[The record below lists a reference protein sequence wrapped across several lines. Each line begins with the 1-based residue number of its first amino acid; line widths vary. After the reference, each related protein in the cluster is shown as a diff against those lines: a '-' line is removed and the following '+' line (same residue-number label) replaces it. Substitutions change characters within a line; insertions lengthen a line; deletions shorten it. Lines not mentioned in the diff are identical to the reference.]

1 MELQPLCTRESKP
14 FFVILLLF
22 AIVPVCAQ
30 KQFFPTLTELSSK
43 NILFKQF
50 SEEIENSY
58 KKLARSSEPVDIL
71 FFSYKA
77 LPSDT
82 LISISA
88 RCVLPY
94 ETIATLN
101 RLPSTDTSI
110 AGKTLL
116 LPTCPG
122 LFLPSDPKTP
132 LEILLAEKYLAG
144 GEYSCYTLDNGK
156 YSFVQ
161 NARLSSTE
169 RAFFLDSALQL
180 PLPNGI
186 LTSDY
191 GMRKSPITG
200 NDSFHEGVDFAAPEG
215 TIVLACKSGSIEQ
228 TGWSEV
234 YGYFV
239 IIKHDAATR
248 SFYAHLS
255 EISVKQGDLVFS
267 HDSIGKV
274 GSTGLSTGA
283 HLHFELWV
291 DGKTVDPLLII
302 KG

>member
-1 MELQPLCTRESKP
+1 MFIKGSKALYFAFIIFLCTLLP
-14 FFVILLLF
+14 AQTNLFPVIS
-22 AIVPVCAQ
+22 
-30 KQFFPTLTELSSK
+30 ELSST

-50 SEEIENSY
+50 SQEIENSY
-58 KKLARSSEPVDIL
+58 KKIARTVEPVDLL
-71 FFSYKA
+71 FFKYTVK
-77 LPSDT
+77 PSDT
-82 LISISA
+82 LITIAA

-94 ETIATLN
+94 ETLATLN
-101 RLPSTDTSI
+101 RINSSDASI
-110 AGKTLL
+110 AGMTLL

-122 LFLPSDPKTP
+122 LFLPSDPKTA
-132 LEILLAEKYLAG
+132 LEILLAQKYLADA
-144 GEYSCYTLDNGK
+144 EYSCYTLDNIK

-200 NDSFHEGVDFAAPEG
+200 HYIFHDGVDFAAPAG
-215 TIVLACKSGSIEQ
+215 TPVLACKAGSVEK

-234 YGYFV
+234 YGNFI
-239 IIKHDAATR
+239 IIKHDASTR

-255 EISVKQGDLVFS
+255 TISVTAGDLVFS
-267 HDSIGKV
+267 HGSIGKV

-283 HLHFELWV
+283 HLHFEIWI
-291 DGKTVDPLLII
+291 DGKTVDPLSMI

>member
-1 MELQPLCTRESKP
+1 MCIKGSKAL
-14 FFVILLLF
+14 FFAFLIAVSASLSAQSNRFPVIS
-22 AIVPVCAQ
+22 
-30 KQFFPTLTELSSK
+30 ELSSA
-43 NILFKQF
+43 NVLFKQF
-50 SEEIENSY
+50 SQEIENSY
-58 KKLARSSEPVDIL
+58 KQIARSAEPVDVL
-71 FFSYKA
+71 FFKYTA
-77 LPSDT
+77 LSSDT
-82 LISISA
+82 LLTIAA

-101 RLPSTDTSI
+101 RINGSDASI
-110 AGKTLL
+110 EGKTLL

-122 LFLPSDPKTP
+122 LFLPFDPKTP
-132 LEILLAEKYLAG
+132 LEILLAQKYLADS
-144 GEYSCYTLDNGK
+144 EYSCYTFDNIK

-200 NDSFHEGVDFAAPEG
+200 HYIFHDGVDFAAPEG
-215 TIVLACKSGSIEQ
+215 TPVLACKAGSVEQ

-234 YGYFV
+234 YGNF
-239 IIKHDAATR
+239 IIVKHDASTR

-255 EISVKQGDLVFS
+255 IISVTAGDLIFS
-267 HDSIGKV
+267 RSSIGKV
-274 GSTGLSTGA
+274 GSTGFSTGA
-283 HLHFELWV
+283 HLHFEIWV
-291 DGKTVDPLLII
+291 DGKTVDPLSMI

>member
-1 MELQPLCTRESKP
+1 MFIKGSKALYFAFILFLSTPLPAQTNLFP
-14 FFVILLLF
+14 VIS
-22 AIVPVCAQ
+22 
-30 KQFFPTLTELSSK
+30 ELSST

-50 SEEIENSY
+50 SQEIENSY
-58 KKLARSSEPVDIL
+58 KKIARTVEPVDLL
-71 FFSYKA
+71 FFKYTAK
-77 LPSDT
+77 PSDT
-82 LISISA
+82 LITIAA

-94 ETIATLN
+94 ETLATLN
-101 RLPSTDTSI
+101 RINSSNALI
-110 AGKTLL
+110 AGMTLL

-132 LEILLAEKYLAG
+132 LEILLTQKYLADA
-144 GEYSCYTLDNGK
+144 EYSCYTLDNIK

-200 NDSFHEGVDFAAPEG
+200 HYIFHDGVDFAAPEG
-215 TIVLACKSGSIEQ
+215 TPVLACKAGSVEK

-234 YGYFV
+234 YGNFI
-239 IIKHDAATR
+239 IIKHDASTR

-255 EISVKQGDLVFS
+255 TISVTAGDLVFS
-267 HDSIGKV
+267 HGSIGKV

-283 HLHFELWV
+283 HLHFEIWI
-291 DGKTVDPLLII
+291 DGKTVDPLSMI